1 METTRRYFL
10 GLQNHGNGDCSHEI
24 KRHFAA
30 WEKSYDKPRQCIKK
44 QRHYFA
50 NKGLSSQTYGFSTS
64 NVWMWM
70 LDHKEGW
77 APNNWCFWTG
87 VLEKTLESTLD
98 SKEIKPVILK
108 EINSEYSLEVLM
120 LKLQYF
126 WPPDVKTWLIGK
138 DSDAEKDWRQE
149 EEVVTNEMLDDI
161 INSMDMS
168 LSKFREM
175 VKDKEAW
182 DATVHGVTKSRTWWA
197 TEPQQQKYFR
207 PEANPTRIW

>member
-168 LSKFREM
+168 LSKLWTWCRTGKPGLLQFMELQR
-175 VKDKEAW
+175 VGHNCATTIRKYSDNWKEE
-182 DATVHGVTKSRTWWA
+182 VTNFT
-197 TEPQQQKYFR
+197 
-207 PEANPTRIW
+207 